1 MSLVSSGASNIGSSV
16 VGLWCIGPPTRL
28 GGLERSCASSEV
40 PPRARPILGKA
51 SSSTRGGQPQARTA
65 SSEVGLE
72 QIDVR
77 SERRGD
83 RAVRSP
89 RATRPVPIQ
98 INIEPCISTA
108 TTAQEATSLEV
119 RLVIDMSSRRSA
131 ITSITAR
138 YNTVHCSISSP
149 PCCSTL
155 HRECSTPSTDRC
167 AKRRSTSRAIVIK
180 RESIAIATRN

>member
-1 MSLVSSGASNIGSSV
+1 MLTSDQARLHPTPVTSDPMKPDPISLICHHVGPNDHMTEVTLSLVSSGASDIGSSV
-16 VGLWCIGPPTRL
+16 VGLCRISPPTRSV
-28 GGLERSCASSEV
+28 GLERGRASSEV
-40 PPRARPILGKA
+40 PPRARPVSGKA

-108 TTAQEATSLEV
+108 TTA
-119 RLVIDMSSRRSA
+119 
-131 ITSITAR
+131 
-138 YNTVHCSISSP
+138 
-149 PCCSTL
+149 
-155 HRECSTPSTDRC
+155 
-167 AKRRSTSRAIVIK
+167 
-180 RESIAIATRN
+180 